1 MKCAI
6 CKHGTLR
13 PGHTLV
19 SFERDHAVVV
29 IRGVPALICAI
40 CGEEYFERDVMRTL
54 SETAD
59 RAHVEGH
66 EVSVQHFRAA

>member
-13 PGHTLV
+13 PGQTLV
-19 SFERDHAVVV
+19 SFERDNAVVV
-29 IRGVPALICAI
+29 IRGVPALLCTV
-40 CGEEYFERDVMRTL
+40 CGEEYLERDVMRTL

-59 RAHVEGH
+59 RAQHEGH
-66 EVSVQHFRAA
+66 ELSVQHFRAA